1 MQEWRK
7 KKQKQNVNYKN
18 NMIKHMRYKG
28 ALVTKWSYTVKCN
41 AVLPKYMKTV
51 VYSREQKAVHIY
63 SVKSAIVVS
72 FC

>member
-1 MQEWRK
+1 
-7 KKQKQNVNYKN
+7 
-18 NMIKHMRYKG
+18 MIKHMRHKG